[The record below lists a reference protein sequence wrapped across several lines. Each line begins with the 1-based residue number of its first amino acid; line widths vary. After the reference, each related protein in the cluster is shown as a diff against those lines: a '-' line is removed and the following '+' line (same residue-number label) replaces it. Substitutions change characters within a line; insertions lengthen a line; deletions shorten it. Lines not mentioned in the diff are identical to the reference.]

1 MTLRSLMV
9 SDAAHLAE
17 IQNAAFGSAWTVADL
32 TAMIDDASGFGFIAT
47 VGHVATAFVLCR
59 RLGEEAEVLV
69 LATRPE
75 ARRQGLGA
83 RLLASAAARAGER
96 AQALLL
102 EVAADNAPA
111 LSLYLK
117 AGFVLVGRRKEYYSR
132 PGGAEDALVLRLDL
146 NSPEARAY
154 ARAREYGL
162 EPPVGSS

>member
-17 IQNAAFGSAWTVADL
+17 IQNAAFGSAWTVAAL

-83 RLLASAAARAGER
+83 RLLASAAA
-96 AQALLL
+96 
-102 EVAADNAPA
+102 
-111 LSLYLK
+111 LYLK